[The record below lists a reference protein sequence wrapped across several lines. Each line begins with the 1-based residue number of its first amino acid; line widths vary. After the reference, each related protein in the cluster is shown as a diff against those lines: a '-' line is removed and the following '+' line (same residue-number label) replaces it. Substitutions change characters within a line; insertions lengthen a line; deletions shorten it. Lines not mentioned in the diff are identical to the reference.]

1 MHRIIAIFFLN
12 IFIFSTI
19 LLKQSIIDYLFSF
32 SYFKKYEEE
41 INDWKRWLYGKS
53 KEIPTPIIHK
63 IYDRNQELIGE
74 YTSVIGSYIP
84 LNRCKKIPW
93 LNQITVISEDKDFYQ
108 HNGVSIKGIIRAML
122 YNIRKGGLYQ
132 GGGTITQQLSRT
144 LFTGHEKNFLRKIL
158 ETIFAKKLEQEFTKE
173 EILCLYLNKIY
184 MGNGRYGAEEAS
196 WFYFNKPPDSLN
208 VAEASF
214 LVGLY
219 PSPEKYNPLNN
230 IKLALQKQEIVMNK
244 LVESGL
250 ITEEQKTKER
260 NKFIQEYQIKP
271 SENDSGKIAQY
282 GASKFF
288 RLNKSPTLN
297 EYVKNFLEENIIR
310 DILQKKSLNIY
321 TTIDLKSQQIA
332 LNALRE
338 KIKSYRKKNQEL
350 YEKHLLDKNLANQI
364 EGVLVSIDIP
374 TGHVR
379 ALVGGYEIFDTGI
392 MNYRI
397 FRMKRQVG
405 STIKGFLYAL
415 ALERNIYQIDSTV
428 IDEPVI
434 FKDYKPK
441 NWYNGYL
448 GEIPLRKAIAR
459 STNTVAVKTLNQ
471 IGIDYFR
478 DEITQILGISFHDA
492 KNRFPRNLTIAL
504 GSFELTPLELNLLY
518 AAILN
523 QGYKIVPIII
533 QKIETED
540 GITLYEDYTV
550 QKNISIIKPETSA
563 NILELLRSV
572 VDEDEDG
579 TAGWIGKLKKENPHF
594 LPYDIAGKS
603 GTTQIPSEIRK
614 KYNHLYG
621 VRDSW
626 FVGMIPTN
634 VTTVWLGHDKG
645 IPFQGQAVS
654 IWVDYISK
662 TFPDPI
668 PEKFPE
674 IKKSHWFDFMNL
686 NKKDF
691 E

>member
-1 MHRIIAIFFLN
+1 MIHRIISLIFIN

-19 LLKQSIIDYLFSF
+19 FFKQSIIDYIFSF
-32 SYFKKYEEE
+32 SYFKKYEEQ
-41 INDWKRWLYGKS
+41 INDWKRWLYGRS

-74 YTSVIGSYIP
+74 YTSVVGSYIP
-84 LNRCKKIPW
+84 LNRCKKLPW
-93 LNQITVISEDKDFYQ
+93 INQITVISEDKDFY
-108 HNGVSIKGIIRAML
+108 HHKGVSIKGIIRAMI

-132 GGGTITQQLSRT
+132 GGGTITQQLART
-144 LFTGHEKNFLRKIL
+144 LFTGHEKSFLRKIL
-158 ETIFAKKLEQEFTKE
+158 ETIFAKKLEQEFSKE

-184 MGNGRYGAEEAS
+184 MGNGRYGVEEAS
-196 WFYFNKPPDSLN
+196 WFYFNKPPENLN
-208 VAEASF
+208 VVEASF

-219 PSPEKYNPLNN
+219 PSPEKYNPLIN
-230 IKLALQKQEIVMNK
+230 IKLALKKQEIVMNK
-244 LVESGL
+244 LVAEGL
-250 ITEEQKTKER
+250 ITKEQKTKEIS
-260 NKFIQEYQIKP
+260 KFIQEYQINP

-288 RLNKSPTLN
+288 RLNKAPAVN
-297 EYVKNFLEENIIR
+297 EYVKNFLEENIVR
-310 DILQKKSLNIY
+310 EILQKKGINVY
-321 TTIDLKSQQIA
+321 TTVDLRSQQLA
-332 LNALRE
+332 LNALRVHV
-338 KIKSYRKKNQEL
+338 KTYRKNNVDL
-350 YEKHLLDKNLANQI
+350 YIKHSLDKNLVNQI

-374 TGHVR
+374 TGYVR
-379 ALVGGYEIFDTGI
+379 ALVGGYEIYDTGI

-428 IDEPVI
+428 VDEPVA

-441 NWYNGYL
+441 NWYGEYL

-478 DEITQILGISFHDA
+478 DEITQTLGLSFYDA
-492 KNRFPRNLTIAL
+492 NNRFPRNLTIAL

-523 QGYKIVPIII
+523 QGYKITPIII

-550 QKNISIIKPETSA
+550 QKNISIVKPETSA
-563 NILELLRSV
+563 SILELLRGV
-572 VDEDEDG
+572 VDEEEDG
-579 TAGWIGKLKKENPHF
+579 TAGWIGKLKKENPNF

-603 GTTQIPSEIRK
+603 GTTQIPPELRK
-614 KYNHLYG
+614 RYNNIPG

-626 FVGMIPTN
+626 FVGMIPIN
-634 VTTVWLGHDKG
+634 VTTIWLGHDKG
-645 IPFQGQAVS
+645 IPFQGQAVP

-662 TFPDPI
+662 AFPDPI
-668 PEKFPE
+668 PEKFPQ
-674 IKKSHWFDFMNL
+674 IKKSFWFDNFR
-686 NKKDF
+686 KQDF

>member
-1 MHRIIAIFFLN
+1 MIHRIISLIFIN

-19 LLKQSIIDYLFSF
+19 FFKQSIIDYIFSF
-32 SYFKKYEEE
+32 SYFKKYEEQ
-41 INDWKRWLYGKS
+41 INDWKRWLYGRS

-74 YTSVIGSYIP
+74 YTSVVGSYIP
-84 LNRCKKIPW
+84 LNRCKKLPW
-93 LNQITVISEDKDFYQ
+93 INQITVISEDKDFY
-108 HNGVSIKGIIRAML
+108 HHKGVSIKGIIRAMI

-132 GGGTITQQLSRT
+132 GGGTITQQLART
-144 LFTGHEKNFLRKIL
+144 LFTGHEKSFLRKIL
-158 ETIFAKKLEQEFTKE
+158 ETIFAKKLEQEFSKE

-184 MGNGRYGAEEAS
+184 MGNGRYGVEEAS
-196 WFYFNKPPDSLN
+196 WFYFNKPPENLN
-208 VAEASF
+208 VEEASF

-219 PSPEKYNPLNN
+219 PSPEKYNPLIN
-230 IKLALQKQEIVMNK
+230 IKFALQKQEIVMNK
-244 LVESGL
+244 LVAEGL
-250 ITEEQKTKER
+250 ITKEQKTKEIS
-260 NKFIQEYQIKP
+260 KFIQEYQINP

-288 RLNKSPTLN
+288 RLNKAPAVN
-297 EYVKNFLEENIIR
+297 EYVKNFLEENIVR
-310 DILQKKSLNIY
+310 EILQNKGINVY
-321 TTIDLKSQQIA
+321 TTVDLRSQQLA

-338 KIKSYRKKNQEL
+338 HVKTYRKNNVDL
-350 YEKHLLDKNLANQI
+350 YEKHSLDKNLVNQI

-374 TGHVR
+374 TGYVR
-379 ALVGGYEIFDTGI
+379 ALVGGYEIYDTGI

-428 IDEPVI
+428 VDEPVA

-441 NWYNGYL
+441 NWYGEYL

-478 DEITQILGISFHDA
+478 DEITQTLGLSFYDA
-492 KNRFPRNLTIAL
+492 NNRFPRNLTIAL

-523 QGYKIVPIII
+523 QGYKITPIII

-550 QKNISIIKPETSA
+550 QKNISIVKPETSA
-563 NILELLRSV
+563 SILELLRGV
-572 VDEDEDG
+572 VDEEEDG
-579 TAGWIGKLKKENPHF
+579 TAGWIGKLKKENPNF

-603 GTTQIPSEIRK
+603 GTTQIPPEIRK
-614 KYNHLYG
+614 RYNNIPG

-626 FVGMIPTN
+626 FVGMIPIN
-634 VTTVWLGHDKG
+634 VTTIWLGHDKG
-645 IPFQGQAVS
+645 IPFQGQAVP

-662 TFPDPI
+662 AFPDPI
-668 PEKFPE
+668 PEKFPQ
-674 IKKSHWFDFMNL
+674 IKKSFWFDNFR
-686 NKKDF
+686 KQDF